1 MSTFQDGV
9 VLYKS
14 AATLVESISF
24 YQNEKSTK
32 NQQFYAIQMEQICC
46 MFITK
51 GVVYFILSLFISYD
65 NRMIIPEKF
74 N

>member
-24 YQNEKSTK
+24 YQNEK
-32 NQQFYAIQMEQICC
+32 NIRIYQI
-46 MFITK
+46 
-51 GVVYFILSLFISYD
+51 YPHLFCTHL
-65 NRMIIPEKF
+65 
-74 N
+74 

>member
-24 YQNEKSTK
+24 YQNEKKYEKSTILC
-32 NQQFYAIQMEQICC
+32 NTNGANLLYVHS
-46 MFITK
+46 K
-51 GVVYFILSLFISYD
+51 GMVHTDLKPKIWFG
-65 NRMIIPEKF
+65 N
-74 N
+74 